1 MNSEEKPINS
11 IEKLPNNVLEIGPK
25 LKDIRDSLSDALG
38 DYEMMIRKFRGSM
51 VKNRELIESFIDA
64 QKVAL
69 QENAERLQEISQDL
83 EKAGQKLTEDRELI
97 TAMQLISSDHC
108 KKQAKT
114 GPCTHCIFLK
124 KDKGCVL
131 AAYFPNG
138 WEEQMEEE

>member
-1 MNSEEKPINS
+1 MNCEEKAAINS
-11 IEKLPNNVLEIGPK
+11 IEELPKIALKIDPK
-25 LKDIRDSLSDALG
+25 LKDIRDSLSDSLG
-38 DYEMMIRKFRGSM
+38 DCEIILRKFRGSM
-51 VKNRELIESFIDA
+51 VKNRELVESFIEA

-97 TAMQLISSDHC
+97 TAMQLISDHC

-124 KDKGCVL
+124 KEKGCVL

>member
-1 MNSEEKPINS
+1 MNCEEKAAINS
-11 IEKLPNNVLEIGPK
+11 IEELPKIALKIGPK

-51 VKNRELIESFIDA
+51 VKNR
-64 QKVAL
+64 
-69 QENAERLQEISQDL
+69 
-83 EKAGQKLTEDRELI
+83 
-97 TAMQLISSDHC
+97 C